1 MRGSEIANGAAVG
14 TFGIFLAY
22 IYTAFPE
29 EKHQRIVCTREERG
43 EGREGREER
52 EGRGEREEK
61 EEKEERAERERGK
74 RDDEDLNIYTD
85 EFLQSH
91 HSDRHHSLC
100 KLRYERE

>member
-29 EKHQRIVCTREERG
+29 EKHQKIVCRKRG
-43 EGREGREER
+43 E
-52 EGRGEREEK
+52 RGEREEK